1 MYIYYIDIDFNRGA
15 SGDAAIGRQAVPCY
29 RGNGRRDTM
38 IFNKSMVKI
47 IAKRQYYYKSKN
59 ILIRG
64 NNNIG
69 TQILKA
75 ILLFYANCSSFPA
88 IKQIQIIVSHIG
100 KKRRDLLNTY
110 IYSPMD
116 IAQVVLDTM
125 PRELSF
131 VPSACFYEEDKKG
144 NSFRIALSHWLE
156 ALNISNECTRL
167 VRLWTALN
175 VLYSYYDQQ
184 DQQDLDKQ
192 IHFCEQLK
200 AHSAAFTNVTSIVTP
215 FPASR
220 LRVYRWKEMMLN
232 DIKRHGTAE
241 NLCNFIQRH
250 KDSRLKEVFLE
261 TIADRKI
268 YLKIEEYE
276 KGTKETETFLSTAG
290 ITDDMDVLMVICIRY
305 AYFLRNH
312 IVHGSSWDYQFSL
325 AKNEHPEV
333 EDVNYLL
340 SKLIMEIF
348 KQPDV
353 IQEKP

>member
-1 MYIYYIDIDFNRGA
+1 MYIYYIDINFNRGA
-15 SGDAAIGRQAVPCY
+15 SGDTAIGRQAVPCY

-88 IKQIQIIVSHIG
+88 IRQIKINVL
-100 KKRRDLLNTY
+100 KETELLDTY
-110 IYSPMD
+110 SYSPMD
-116 IAQVVLDTM
+116 IVQVVLDTM

-131 VPSACFYEEDKKG
+131 VPSACFYEENKKG

-175 VLYSYYDQQ
+175 ALYSYYDQQ

-192 IHFCEQLK
+192 IYFCEQLK
-200 AHSAAFTNVTSIVTP
+200 AHSDAFADVTSIVTP

-220 LRVYRWKEMMLN
+220 LRVFRWKEMMLN
-232 DIKRHGTAE
+232 NIKRHGDAG

-250 KDSRLKEVFLE
+250 EDSRLKEVFIATL
-261 TIADRKI
+261 ADRKI
-268 YLKIEEYE
+268 NSKIDEYE

-290 ITDDMDVLMVICIRY
+290 ITDDMDVLMVICIQY

-312 IVHGSSWDYQFSL
+312 IVHGNTWDYQFSL

-333 EDVNYLL
+333 EEVNLLL

-348 KQPDV
+348 KQPNV